1 MVIGVIS
8 WRGDLYDEEKRMD
21 TIFVYCARDD
31 CRGAGRKMAGF
42 RAGRI
47 LPDQTT
53 WSPNVDLYVL
63 SFNLSLS
70 LQISLLSI
78 AGAAVAIWLYRKM

>member
-1 MVIGVIS
+1 MKKNGWILFLFIVLGMIAGALVARWLDSVPGVSFLTRPI
-8 WRGDLYDEEKRMD
+8 
-21 TIFVYCARDD
+21 
-31 CRGAGRKMAGF
+31 
-42 RAGRI
+42 
-47 LPDQTT
+47 QTT